1 MTLWPSSLT
10 KGTFRESSHAAS
22 QRTVSVNLHPYV
34 PFCSSY
40 YDFLLMQRGGLCDCL
55 AIMGLCLINHV
66 DPLCFTSEAAALRL
80 INGDQGPLKR
90 EIGYRLSSSEY
101 TSPQRHNLWWPSR
114 RVEHTTPRRIM
125 MSPGVLW
132 PSPPRRAVRM
142 TCCFTIY
149 NLWTSNQLALR
160 WFRGQHWLWCT
171 CWFYDLLLSG
181 NRFLVS
187 PGGAVDCQRLGEMGG
202 YPVSP

>member
-10 KGTFRESSHAAS
+10 KGTSRESSHAAS

-66 DPLCFTSEAAALRL
+66 DPLCFTSEAAVLRL

-90 EIGYRLSSSEY
+90 RLVTDSAHLN
-101 TSPQRHNLWWPSR
+101 TQAHNA
-114 RVEHTTPRRIM
+114 TTFDGCRTVSNEPRCNK
-125 MSPGVLW
+125 L
-132 PSPPRRAVRM
+132 
-142 TCCFTIY
+142 
-149 NLWTSNQLALR
+149 
-160 WFRGQHWLWCT
+160 
-171 CWFYDLLLSG
+171 
-181 NRFLVS
+181 
-187 PGGAVDCQRLGEMGG
+187 
-202 YPVSP
+202 